1 MSRPGTGP
9 RIIKRKQK
17 QNYYIRFIDT
27 DGKQKERSTGTKNR
41 AEAEEALETFLRER
55 RVALTSQA
63 IHPTKMTVAQ
73 ILEDYARFIENE
85 REASRFGYAIEHV
98 LDFWEDSTLDK
109 VNKETIKAYVESSPR
124 AKGTV
129 RRELTCLRA
138 AINHAVSMNRVLP
151 IAKLSIP
158 KGGKPKD
165 RWLTRTEMARLLR
178 AAGRECRSKF
188 TLRLFILIA
197 FYTGA
202 RRNAIME
209 LEWSQIDFETG
220 TIDFNKPGQEETNKR
235 RAKIPI
241 PKKLLPHLQRQYRF
255 SKDKNLF
262 LFHQRH
268 APYNRVQSIV
278 KGFRTACKRAGLQ
291 DVTPHTLRHTR
302 VSLLVQSGEK
312 ISDVAAFM
320 NMSFPTL
327 ERVYAHHNDQHIRD
341 MADRM

>member
-1 MSRPGTGP
+1 
-9 RIIKRKQK
+9 
-17 QNYYIRFIDT
+17 
-27 DGKQKERSTGTKNR
+27 
-41 AEAEEALETFLRER
+41 
-55 RVALTSQA
+55 
-63 IHPTKMTVAQ
+63 MTIAQ
-73 ILEDYARFIENE
+73 VLEDYARFVEQD
-85 REASRFGYAIEHV
+85 REASRLGYAIDHI
-98 LDFWEDSTLDK
+98 LNFWEDGTLDK
-109 VNKETIKAYVESSPR
+109 VNKETIKAYVDQSPR

-151 IAKLSIP
+151 IAKFIVP

-165 RWLTRTEMARLLR
+165 RWLTRTEMAKLLQ
-178 AAGRECRSKF
+178 AAGREHRSKF
-188 TLRLFILIA
+188 TLRLFIVIA

-209 LEWSQIDFETG
+209 LEWSQIDFNSG
-220 TIDFNKPGQEETNKR
+220 TIDFNKPRQEETNKR

-241 PKKLLPHLQRQYRF
+241 PRKLLPHLQRHYRF
-255 SKDKNLF
+255 SKGKSSF

-268 APYNRVQSIV
+268 APYKRVQSIV
-278 KGFRTACKRAGLQ
+278 KGFRTACKQAGLH

-302 VSLLVQSGEK
+302 VSLLVQNGEK

>member
-9 RIIKRKQK
+9 RLIKRKTK

-27 DGKQKERSTGTKNR
+27 DGKQKERSTGT
-41 AEAEEALETFLRER
+41 ATCTEAQEILETFLRER
-55 RVALTSQA
+55 RTAQTGQA
-63 IHPTKMTVAQ
+63 VHPTKMTIAQ
-73 ILEDYARFIENE
+73 VLEDYAHFIQND
-85 REASRFGYAIEHV
+85 REASRLGYAIEHI
-98 LDFWEDSTLDK
+98 LDFWEDGTLDK
-109 VNKETIKAYVESSPR
+109 INKETIKAYVESSPR

-151 IAKLSIP
+151 IAKFTIP

-165 RWLTRTEMARLLR
+165 RWLTRTEMARLLQ
-178 AAGRECRSKF
+178 AAGQEYRSKF

-209 LEWSQIDFETG
+209 LEWSQINFETS

-241 PKKLLPHLQRQYRF
+241 PKKLLPHLERQYRF
-255 SKDKNLF
+255 SKDKSLF
-262 LFHQRH
+262 VFHQRH
-268 APYNRVQSIV
+268 APYKKVQSIV
-278 KGFRTACKRAGLQ
+278 KGFRTACKRAGFQ

-327 ERVYAHHNDQHIRD
+327 ERVYAHHNNQHIRD
-341 MADRM
+341 MADCM

>member
-9 RIIKRKQK
+9 RLIKRKRK
-17 QNYYIRFIDT
+17 PNYYIRFIDA
-27 DGKQKERSTGTKNR
+27 DGKQKERSTGTRIR
-41 AEAEEALETFLRER
+41 AEAEEALEIFLRER
-55 RVALTSQA
+55 RAKLSGQA
-63 IHPTKMTVAQ
+63 VHPTQMTVAQ
-73 ILEDYARFIENE
+73 VLEDYAHFVENE
-85 REASRFGYAIEHV
+85 REATRLGYAIEHL
-98 LDFWEDSTLDK
+98 LDFWEDGTLDR
-109 VNKETIKAYVESSPR
+109 VNKETIKTYVDSSPR

-151 IAKLSIP
+151 IAKFFIP
-158 KGGKPKD
+158 KGGKSKD
-165 RWLTRTEMARLLR
+165 RWLTRAEMARLLR
-178 AAGRECRSKF
+178 AAGQEFRSKF
-188 TLRLFILIA
+188 PLRLFIVIA

-209 LEWSQIDFETG
+209 LEWSQIDFDSCTM
-220 TIDFNKPGQEETNKR
+220 DFNKSGQDETNKR
-235 RAKIPI
+235 RSRIPI
-241 PKKLLPHLQRQYRF
+241 PRKLLPHLLRRYRY
-255 SKDKNLF
+255 SKDKSPF
-262 LFHQRH
+262 VFHQKTE
-268 APYNRVQSIV
+268 PYNKVESIV
-278 KGFRTACKRAGLQ
+278 KGFRGACLRAGLNN
-291 DVTPHTLRHTR
+291 VTPHTLRHTR